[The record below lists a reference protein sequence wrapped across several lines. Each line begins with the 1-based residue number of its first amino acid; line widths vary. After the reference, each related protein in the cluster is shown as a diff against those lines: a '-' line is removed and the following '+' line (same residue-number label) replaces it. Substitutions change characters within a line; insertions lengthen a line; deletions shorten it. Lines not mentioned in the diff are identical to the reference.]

1 MLTRIVT
8 AVVLAILMTLVI
20 LFVPYNIFNGIVLL
34 IIMAGLYEFFRI
46 TLPPESVYREAAWI
60 YGVASAVSLIILKSP
75 QIFAGVLIAGL
86 FVVALIHMRAA
97 TAFEGTTSRIGLTVL
112 GVVYLS
118 ATLPF
123 WGFLRGLPHG
133 KALIFMA
140 IASAAMGDTF
150 AMFAGKAFGRH
161 KFAPLASP
169 NKTLEGFLAGFV
181 GSVLSVFVV
190 KLIGWKELPFYH
202 VVAIGVLIG
211 FVGPFGDL
219 IESMFKRDHH
229 VKDSGTIIP
238 GHGGIL
244 DRLDAMIFTGPAVF
258 IYAKFLL
265 I

>member
-1 MLTRIVT
+1 MLTRIIT
-8 AVVLAILMTLVI
+8 AIVLAVLMTLVI
-20 LFVPYNIFNGIVLL
+20 LFAPHNIFNGIVLL
-34 IIMAGLYEFFRI
+34 IIMGGLYEFFKLM
-46 TLPPESVYREAAWI
+46 LPPESVYREAAWI
-60 YGVASAVSLIILKSP
+60 YGVCSAVSLIILKSP
-75 QIFAGVLIAGL
+75 QVFAGVLIAGL
-86 FVVALIHMRAA
+86 FVLALIHMKVA
-97 TAFEGTTSRIGLTVL
+97 TTFEGATSRIGLSVL

-123 WGFLRGLPHG
+123 WGFLHGLPHG

-140 IASAAMGDTF
+140 IAAAAMGDTF

-161 KFAPLASP
+161 KFSPLTSP
-169 NKTLEGFLAGFV
+169 NKTMQGFFAGFI
-181 GSVLSVFVV
+181 GSILSIFIV
-190 KLIGWKELPFYH
+190 KMIGWRELPMAH
-202 VVAIGVLIG
+202 VLALGVLIG

-219 IESMFKRDHH
+219 IESMFKRDCH